1 MEAAMGMVRFAGIP
15 PRLPAY
21 HRQDGRG
28 SGQVDRAGAADMT
41 QLASDV
47 GPVPMQIGACLVLD
61 SRPGIDVAAMQLC
74 IAERIRTVPRLRQ
87 RLVRTPPGCGRP
99 IWVDDP
105 TFDVRHH
112 VRHQR
117 CPAPGDEQ
125 ALLGLVADVV
135 SEPLPMSRPL
145 WTAVLVTGLTGH
157 SGGLIMVLHHVLA
170 DGIGGL
176 AVLASLADGGPGMPA
191 GEADDYPA
199 RTPSRRRLAA
209 DAWAARL
216 RGLRDLP
223 GAARTIR
230 HSAAE
235 LGGGPPGRAARCS
248 LNKPTSAGRRI
259 AVVPASLSSV
269 HALARSRGGT
279 VNDVM
284 LTVITGALRQLLE
297 SRGEALP
304 ALVVSVPISARRS
317 AAAGHLGNQVG
328 VLPVALPTGGEFR
341 ERLDQITAIMRAR
354 KGPAPGASAIL
365 LGAAFRLLAWLG
377 LFRWFINHQPL
388 VHTFMTNVRGP
399 SERMSLCGAT
409 ISAVIPVTL
418 TTGNVTVSFGMLS
431 YAGTITLTVIAD
443 AEHLADLDILTTAL
457 RLELSDHLVSGVAG

>member
-1 MEAAMGMVRFAGIP
+1 MRMSRFAGIA

-21 HRQDGRG
+21 QRQDGREPG
-28 SGQVDRAGAADMT
+28 VVDRASAADMT

-61 SRPGIDVAAMQLC
+61 SRPGIDVAAMQRC

-145 WTAVLVTGLTGH
+145 WVAVLVTGLAGR
-157 SGGLIMVLHHVLA
+157 SGCLIMVLHHVLA

-176 AVLASLADGGPGMPA
+176 AVLANLADGGPGMPTGPA
-191 GEADDYPA
+191 QDYPA
-199 RTPSRRRLAA
+199 PAPSRRRLAA

-223 GAARTIR
+223 GAARTMR
-230 HSAAE
+230 QSAAE
-235 LGGGPPGRAARCS
+235 LGGARVRAARSS
-248 LNKPTSAGRRI
+248 LNQPTSPRRRI
-259 AVVPASLSSV
+259 AVITASLASV
-269 HALARSRGGT
+269 HGLARRHGGT

-284 LTVITGALRQLLE
+284 LTVITGALHRLLE

-304 ALVVSVPISARRS
+304 AVAVSVPISARRS
-317 AAAGHLGNQVG
+317 ATAGHLGNQVG
-328 VLPVALPTGGEFR
+328 VLPVALPTGGGFG

-365 LGAAFRLLAWLG
+365 LDAAFRLLAGLG
-377 LFRWFINHQPL
+377 LFRWFINHQHL
-388 VHTFMTNVRGP
+388 IHTFMTNVRGP

-418 TTGNVTVSFGMLS
+418 TTGNVTVSFAVLS
-431 YAGTITLTVIAD
+431 YAGTISLTVIAD
-443 AEHLADLDILTTAL
+443 AGHLSDLDILTSAL
-457 RLELSDHLVSGVAG
+457 RLELSDHLVGGAAG

>member
-1 MEAAMGMVRFAGIP
+1 
-15 PRLPAY
+15 
-21 HRQDGRG
+21 
-28 SGQVDRAGAADMT
+28 MT

-47 GPVPMQIGACLVLD
+47 GPVPMQIGACLMLD
-61 SRPGIDVAAMQLC
+61 SPADVDVAATQQC
-74 IAERIRTVPRLRQ
+74 IAERIRAVPRLRQ

-145 WTAVLVTGLTGH
+145 WAAVLVTGLAGH

-176 AVLASLADGGPGMPA
+176 AVLANLADGGPGMPA
-191 GEADDYPA
+191 GPADDYPA
-199 RTPSRRRLAA
+199 PGPLRRTLAA

-216 RGLRDLP
+216 RSLRDLP
-223 GAARTIR
+223 GGARTIR
-230 HSAAE
+230 RSAAE
-235 LGGGPPGRAARCS
+235 LGGGAPVRAAHCS
-248 LNKPTSAGRRI
+248 LNKPTSPGRRI
-259 AVVPASLSSV
+259 AVIPASLSGV
-269 HALARSRGGT
+269 HTLARSRGGT

-297 SRGEALP
+297 SRGEAPP

-317 AAAGHLGNQVG
+317 ATAGHLGNQVG
-328 VLPVALPTGGEFR
+328 VLPVALPTGGDFR
-341 ERLDQITAIMRAR
+341 ERLDKITAIMRAR

-365 LGAAFRLLAWLG
+365 LDAVFRLLAWLG
-377 LFRWFINHQPL
+377 LFRWFINHQHL
-388 VHTFMTNVRGP
+388 VNTFMTNVRGP
-399 SERMSLCGAT
+399 SERLSLCGAT

-418 TTGNVTVSFGMLS
+418 TTGNITVSFGMLS

-443 AEHLADLDILTTAL
+443 AEHLADLDIMTRAL
-457 RLELSDHLVSGVAG
+457 RLELSDHLVGGLAG